1 MSFPN
6 PDNYARDCDCGTA
19 GANTTPPPATIQ
31 SEIDSLDT
39 RVTVLEETNDVIV
52 SSGGI
57 ANLTTAQQALIRE
70 GSIVVTTDGKRWV
83 YSGAGS
89 KVLEASYIQLADTTP
104 VSPLIFENGGTI
116 TMTNNDGT
124 GGSINMSGNSGDI
137 GNGGNITAIGGSG
150 YNAGSLTMSGGNSG
164 DGGSINTSG
173 GANGNGGSINTS
185 NGGGSINISGA
196 EAGSFTST
204 GNEGGSIN
212 LSTYGGSINLSGHPS
227 QPNYGGG
234 INASAI
240 DGANGGSIDISGGG
254 GGNGGSLN
262 LSSGGGSINTQGV
275 GSIEFGVSGT
285 RTTLNGSATA
295 DRTATLP
302 DITGT
307 LPIALIS
314 ASTALNFGSI
324 GGSGAFADLTITLA
338 GAVTTDVV
346 FVTCLDGRGATDG
359 KLIFE
364 AFVSAADTV
373 TVRAH
378 NPTSASIDPA
388 SYDFKVAIIKTA

>member
-31 SEIDSLDT
+31 AEIDSLDT
-39 RVTVLEETNDVIV
+39 RVTALEETNDVIV

-124 GGSINMSGNSGDI
+124 GGSID
-137 GNGGNITAIGGSG
+137 
-150 YNAGSLTMSGGNSG
+150 MSGGSSG
-164 DGGSINTSG
+164 DGGSINTSA

-212 LSTYGGSINLSGHPS
+212 LSTYGGSINLSGNSS

-234 INASAI
+234 INTSAV
-240 DGANGGSIDISGGG
+240 DGANGGSINTSGGAAGAG
-254 GGNGGSLN
+254 GSINLSNNGGSIDT
-262 LSSGGGSINTQGV
+262 SDGGGSINTRT
-275 GSIEFGVSGT
+275 GSIELGVLGIN
-285 RTTLNGSATA
+285 RTYLNSSSTFN
-295 DRTATLP
+295 RTVDLP
-302 DITGT
+302 NVTGT
-307 LPIALIS
+307 LPVALITTSIPINFNSIAAGGFLDNTS
-314 ASTALNFGSI
+314 AFTGAAI
-324 GGSGAFADLTITLA
+324 G
-338 GAVTTDVV
+338 DVI
-346 FVTCLDGRGATDG
+346 FVTCLDTGGRGATDG

-364 AFVSAADTV
+364 AFVPSSNAV
-373 TVRAH
+373 TIRAH
-378 NPTSASIDPA
+378 NPTSGSIDPA
-388 SYDFKVAIIKTA
+388 SYNFKAAIIKTA